1 MKGKMFVITSI
12 VIIGSLFTGC
22 SESTNFVSA
31 PKITNVSGKV
41 IGNVF
46 NLGLPY
52 VKVRVEDKNGYQNT
66 ITDIYGNF
74 YANNVQVPYV
84 VYITDT
90 VTKSGSLFLNLSN
103 SECWLPH
110 YRFDG
115 STAPSSVISV
125 DLSGV
130 TGNSNDGKAFF
141 TDGKNVN
148 GTGGPGDLQVYLPDN
163 QPVTGKVS
171 VLLYTK
177 DNNGAVTSYDK
188 FGYMDNVTIS
198 PNGNTN
204 LVFTDSIL
212 NYVPSKSLIT
222 GTITGLPPN
231 MSTGYSH
238 FFISMSPRKS
248 YNYLDPSHIFFLHGI
263 SFNFYIPS
271 NLPED
276 YYPLL
281 KILVSD
287 SSSAGAYTSY
297 VNYLLPKTGATGL
310 NIKIP
315 TIPQNI
321 VPSELSLVDSNTL
334 FSFPDYFGTQIY
346 HVVFTDSIKTF
357 HIYTNSP
364 STSLWFLSRMGLGS
378 FAPNSRITMTVNTI
392 GGFRYEDEYVNPNFK
407 NIEQYTSQPAV
418 RHYIMK
424 P

>member
-1 MKGKMFVITSI
+1 MRGKMFIITNI
-12 VIIGSLFTGC
+12 VIIGLFFAGC

-52 VKVRVEDKNGYQNT
+52 TKIKVQDMNGYQYA

-74 YANNVQVPYV
+74 YANNVQVPYF

-90 VTKSGSLFLNLSN
+90 VTNSGSVYANLST
-103 SECWLPH
+103 SECWVPH

-148 GTGGPGDLQVYLPDN
+148 GIGEPGDLQVYLPDN
-163 QPVTGKVS
+163 QPVTGKVC

-177 DNNGAVTSYDK
+177 DNSGAVTSYDK
-188 FGYMDNVTIS
+188 FGYKDNVTIS

-204 LVFTDSIL
+204 LVFTDSML
-212 NYVPSKSLIT
+212 NYVPSKSLIS
-222 GTITGLPPN
+222 GTITGLPPH

-238 FFISMSPRKS
+238 FFISMSPRKT
-248 YNYLDPSHIFFLHGI
+248 YNYLDPSHIFFLNGTA
-263 SFNFYIPS
+263 FNFYIPS
-271 NLPED
+271 NLPVD

-281 KILVSD
+281 KIMVSD
-287 SSSAGAYTSY
+287 SSSVGAYTSY

-315 TIPQNI
+315 AIPQIMGPN
-321 VPSELSLVDSNTL
+321 ELSLVDTTDIFWVPPILSTE
-334 FSFPDYFGTQIY
+334 IY
-346 HVVFTDSIKTF
+346 HFMFSDSIKTF
-357 HIYTNSP
+357 HVYLNFP
-364 STSLWFLSRMGLGS
+364 AVSLSFFNKLGLGTFS
-378 FAPNSRITMTVNTI
+378 PNSRITMTVNTI
-392 GGFRYEDEYVNPNFK
+392 GGFRYVDEYVNPNFK